1 MSTAGQRRRKRRRET
16 PFPPLFAT
24 HFGDDFFCRQLLHG
38 FVSNP
43 PSATLLR
50 VFREFRPYP
59 TPARFRALSLQSN
72 FGKSVL
78 LFRRLTLPRGET
90 PGRLAKRD
98 SAGWLALLARLRRAP
113 MEQKDPSNK
122 QIRSL
127 EVQYGGKELSD
138 ALPRHMRASLWTR
151 NSRQVHAFARNK
163 LCRKRRGNI
172 LETTLYPKTKK
183 KNDRRGKRGAN
194 NKLRV
199 QRNHT
204 ESHPN
209 NLQWKCAIGLTWRQS
224 RMKMFKVTIGPHTEA
239 WRGGLGKHRE
249 YGLTSSHR
257 YIYRLPKASYSTGR
271 VVNVKSRW
279 IKIFLFCFVM

>member
-183 KNDRRGKRGAN
+183 KMTEGEKEEQTINYACN
-194 NKLRV
+194 ETIPRV
-199 QRNHT
+199 IRIIYNESAQSGWPGDNH
-204 ESHPN
+204 E
-209 NLQWKCAIGLTWRQS
+209 WRCL
-224 RMKMFKVTIGPHTEA
+224 K
-239 WRGGLGKHRE
+239 
-249 YGLTSSHR
+249 
-257 YIYRLPKASYSTGR
+257 
-271 VVNVKSRW
+271 
-279 IKIFLFCFVM
+279 